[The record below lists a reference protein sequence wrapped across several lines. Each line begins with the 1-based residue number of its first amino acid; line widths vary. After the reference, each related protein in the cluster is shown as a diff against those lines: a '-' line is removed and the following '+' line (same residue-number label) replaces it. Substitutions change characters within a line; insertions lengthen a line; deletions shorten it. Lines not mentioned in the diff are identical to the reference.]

1 MASDHTDNGAEEKAD
16 GVTDERGL
24 RRRAACLRESL
35 AAKCKAQSL
44 PPLFFGGGIAL
55 TSETSN
61 LPLSEFPFFLPQCKP
76 AQYSRSVSCD
86 CDCTR
91 FLKCSVVQAKHV
103 DSQVTGSALTFVV
116 TYHRIEPPKSDGI
129 TKGDMCEL
137 LTDRGSPT
145 RDRCPRSQYHF
156 CLDVCAPA

>member
-1 MASDHTDNGAEEKAD
+1 MATGHTDNGANEKAD

-44 PPLFFGGGIAL
+44 PPLFFWGGIAL

-86 CDCTR
+86 CDCTH
-91 FLKCSVVQAKHV
+91 FLKSSIVQAKHV
-103 DSQVTGSALTFVV
+103 GAA
-116 TYHRIEPPKSDGI
+116 K
-129 TKGDMCEL
+129 KG
-137 LTDRGSPT
+137 T
-145 RDRCPRSQYHF
+145 RLER
-156 CLDVCAPA
+156 